1 MNGSA
6 RIESIQALKD
16 LRTFLCN
23 LARKIS
29 VALDD
34 ADFEILHTLDWLKND
49 RHPYWKKEL
58 RIRKEQLTK
67 AKLDLKRKQFLEKSP
82 VGGHYYMDELKAVN
96 AAQMRYDEAEDKL
109 KKVHSWIPKLEKES
123 YNCRGALQGLSN
135 FIHIDFPNKTAQID
149 QMICD
154 LESYLNVST
163 PPTAESKASVKPSA
177 GDEISARAD
186 ATDNIQPPS
195 TDMEQLCK
203 DLRKKNPLKNLTSNL
218 PSEKLFLN
226 QFKNL
231 KLSSEILEILKK
243 NSSDTASSS
252 GNDKLLFDRSIENS
266 GFIYLENLMPASG
279 IQIKW
284 YAGPV
289 KPDASA
295 NCSVCE
301 ISDFV
306 KSSPAMEQILS
317 LPEAWLVV
325 LKNNLVLAVF
335 NADNKLVGP
344 APPSKSV

>member
-6 RIESIQALKD
+6 RIESIETLKN

-34 ADFEILHTLDWLKND
+34 ADFEILHTLDWLKHD
-49 RHPYWKKEL
+49 RNPYWKKEL
-58 RIRKEQLTK
+58 RIRKEKLAK
-67 AKLDLKRKQFLEKSP
+67 AKLDLKRKQYLEKSP
-82 VGGHYYMDELKAVN
+82 DGGHYYMDELKALT
-96 AAQMRYDEAEDKL
+96 AAQNRYDEAEDKL

-154 LESYLNVST
+154 LEAYVNVST
-163 PPTAESKASVKPSA
+163 PSTAESDVSVRPSA
-177 GDEISARAD
+177 GDEISARTSVA
-186 ATDNIQPPS
+186 DNIQPPS

-203 DLRKKNPLKNLTSNL
+203 DLRQKHPLKNLTSDL

-231 KLSSEILEILKK
+231 KFSDEILEILK
-243 NSSDTASSS
+243 NNRNDTASSS
-252 GNDKLLFDRSIENS
+252 GSDKLLFDRSIENS
-266 GFIYLENLMPASG
+266 DFIYLENLTPASDT
-279 IQIKW
+279 QIKW

-295 NCSVCE
+295 DCSVCE

-317 LPEAWLVV
+317 LPQAWLVI

-335 NADNKLVGP
+335 NADNKFVGP
-344 APPSKSV
+344 KPPSQSV